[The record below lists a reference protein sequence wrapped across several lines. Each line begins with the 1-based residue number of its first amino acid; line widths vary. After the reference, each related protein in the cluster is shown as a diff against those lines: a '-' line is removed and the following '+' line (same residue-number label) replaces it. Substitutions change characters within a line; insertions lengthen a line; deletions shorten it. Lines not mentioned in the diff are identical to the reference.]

1 MTDYFAPGFD
11 RDEGRHYDP
20 NQPRV
25 PAGDP
30 SHHGGRWTKEGG
42 GSPSSAGATTAAPL
56 ADSTLAPDW
65 VPVLRSLLRGAP
77 PGPLWLKALA
87 LLRTLLVSTPAGV
100 VTEGALPGQP
110 DVRYRYDEG
119 FLSVYLRFG
128 EDKWPLIFHGR
139 AGVDG
144 LFRLASGVVIGRDL
158 GTGIV
163 LNESAIDRE
172 EQRKRTLASAVAA
185 GRAKDEPN
193 LCPEETPERRT
204 NKDIR
209 WRIYQY
215 QVTRTT
221 PGMAYNLNGVEFDGC
236 FEDEGGMMVEA
247 KGLGYATNNKLAG
260 GEFPDW
266 YDGGADIV
274 GQIVRQS
281 TAAAASGRRVRW
293 YAAERPM
300 EQWLKRLVEALKLPN
315 IDVVHQPYVKPDQAT
330 VDMIRSRFGIE

>member
-1 MTDYFAPGFD
+1 MTDYFDHRFD
-11 RDEGRHYDP
+11 RDEGRRYDP
-20 NQPRV
+20 TQPRV

-30 SHHGGRWTKEGG
+30 SHHRGRWTKEGD

-65 VPVLRSLLRGAP
+65 VPRLQSFLRGAP

-100 VTEGALPGQP
+100 VTEGTLSGQP

-128 EDKWPLIFHGR
+128 EDNWLLIFHGR

-144 LFRLASGVVIGRDL
+144 LFRLASGVVVGRDL

-172 EQRKRTLASAVAA
+172 EQRKRALVGAIAA
-185 GRAKDEPN
+185 GRGKDEPK
-193 LCPEETPERRT
+193 LCPEETPERAT
-204 NKDIR
+204 NRDIQ
-209 WRIYQY
+209 WRFYQY
-215 QVTRTT
+215 QITKTT
-221 PGMAYNLNGVEFDGC
+221 PGMAVVLNGVEFDGC
-236 FEDEGGMMVEA
+236 FEDEDGLMVET
-247 KGLGYATNNKLAG
+247 KGRGYATNNKLES

-266 YDGGADIV
+266 YDGGTDIV
-274 GQIVRQS
+274 SQIVRQS
-281 TAAAASGRRVRW
+281 VAAAASGRRVRW

-315 IDVVHQPYVKPDQAT
+315 IDVVHQPFVQPDQAT
-330 VDMIRSRFGIE
+330 VDMIRSRLQIE